1 MKIERVKDDWYRVT
15 ISVRGKKVT
24 MFAYSRKEA
33 WGKAKA
39 FLRQQGESYDQLP
52 NCV

>member
-1 MKIERVKDDWYRVT
+1 MKIEKVKDDWYRAT

-33 WGKAKA
+33 CGKAKA
-39 FLRQQGESYDQLP
+39 FLRRQGESYDQLLS
-52 NCV
+52 CV